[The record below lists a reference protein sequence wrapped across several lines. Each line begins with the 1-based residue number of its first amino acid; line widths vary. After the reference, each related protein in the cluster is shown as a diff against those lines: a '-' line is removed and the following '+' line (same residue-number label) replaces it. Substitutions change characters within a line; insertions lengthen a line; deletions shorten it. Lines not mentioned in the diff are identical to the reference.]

1 MPNIWLINQFANTP
15 DLPGHTRQYDI
26 AKYLV
31 ENGWGVD
38 VFASDF
44 NLSERRYTKL
54 KNFRFKKTQIFDG
67 IKWHWIWAAP
77 YKKNNWK
84 RYFNLISFCIH
95 LAVRIFGKTIVL
107 TKFFKKCSK
116 PDIILASSPQL
127 PAAFLCMIFSKVLKK
142 PFILEVRD
150 LWPQVLIDQS
160 NSKKNSFL
168 IKLLTKMEIKLYK
181 EADHVIVLAN
191 GCINYV
197 KDRGAK
203 NVTFLPNGPDLNVFK
218 KVEIPNNIKSFD
230 NHNPFKILYSGAHGE
245 SNNLSNVLEAAK
257 LLKDEPVIFTFIGNG
272 PEKKDLIIQSK
283 ILKNVFF
290 KDPIPKS
297 EMPLLISKFDAILVS
312 LKDIPLFSYGVS
324 PNKLYD
330 AYAIGRP
337 VITTISGDINNEIE
351 KFNLGVTAPPNDPNA
366 LAKAVKK
373 LLRTS
378 IKDRIGMANRARLLS
393 ENKYSRQIVNKG
405 FNTLLKDYL

>member
-31 ENGWGVD
+31 EKGWVVE

-54 KNFRFKKTQIFDG
+54 NNFQLKKTQIFNG
-67 IKWHWIWAAP
+67 IKWHWLWAAP

-84 RYFNLISFCIH
+84 RYFNLLSFCIH
-95 LAVRIFGKTIVL
+95 LGVRIFGKKILL
-107 TKFFKKCSK
+107 TKFFKRLSK

-127 PAAFLCMIFSKVLKK
+127 PAAFVCMIFSKILKK

-160 NSKKNSFL
+160 KSKNSFL
-168 IKLLTKMEIKLYK
+168 IKLLTKMEIKLYQ

-218 KVEIPNNIKSFD
+218 KVEIPNKNLSFD
-230 NHNPFKILYSGAHGE
+230 NENPFKILYSGAHGE

-257 LLKDEPVIFTFIGNG
+257 LLRNMPVVFTFIGDG
-272 PEKKDLIIQSK
+272 PEKKILINRSK
-283 ILKNVFF
+283 LLKNVFF

-312 LKDIPLFSYGVS
+312 LKDISLFRYGVS

-330 AYAIGRP
+330 AYAVGRP
-337 VITTISGDINNEIE
+337 VISTVSGDINNEIE
-351 KFNLGVTAPPNDPNA
+351 KFNLGVTAPPNNPKA
-366 LAKAVKK
+366 LANAIIK
-373 LLRTS
+373 LLKTS
-378 IKDRIGMANRARLLS
+378 INDRICMGNRARSLA
-393 ENKYSRQIVNKG
+393 ENIYSRQIINKS
-405 FNTLLKDYL
+405 FNTLLKGYL